1 MVEPRD
7 DFERELRERLQPRA
21 APQGFADRVM
31 ARVPGRPARW
41 NWPRFSAPAWRW
53 AIAAVLVVGVVIGG
67 LERERQQ
74 RMEGER
80 ARDQVL
86 LALRITGS
94 TLREVQQKVNTG
106 GAQEKFSQKGA
117 ARAFVERDEP

>member
-1 MVEPRD
+1 MIEPRD
-7 DFERELRERLQPRA
+7 DFERELRDRLQPCA

-31 ARVPGRPARW
+31 ARVPARPARW
-41 NWPRFSAPAWRW
+41 NWARFSAPAWRW

-74 RMEGER
+74 RMQGER

-94 TLREVQQKVNTG
+94 TLREVSK
-106 GAQEKFSQKGA
+106 K
-117 ARAFVERDEP
+117 